1 MTTLSSWNEL
11 GSVRGRTIVY
21 KNRRFSSHFAAVSFR
36 EDLGTSATQRQKFHT
51 DDVNQSV
58 YTRKNELRGRIPSS
72 HKKVFSIYFW
82 FSVIL
87 RGYFKDTTLMV
98 SKSGVM

>member
-11 GSVRGRTIVY
+11 GSVRGRTIVC
-21 KNRRFSSHFAAVSFR
+21 KNSRFFSHFAAVSFR
-36 EDLGTSATQRQKFHT
+36 EDLATSATQRQKFHT

-58 YTRKNELRGRIPSS
+58 YTRKNELRGRIPHAWPSS

-82 FSVIL
+82 FCHTSWL
-87 RGYFKDTTLMV
+87 L
-98 SKSGVM
+98 